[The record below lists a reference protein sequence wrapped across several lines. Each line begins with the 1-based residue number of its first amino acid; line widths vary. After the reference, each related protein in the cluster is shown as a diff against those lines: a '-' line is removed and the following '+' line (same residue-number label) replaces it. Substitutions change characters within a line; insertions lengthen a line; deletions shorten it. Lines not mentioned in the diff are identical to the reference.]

1 MTSVNA
7 SEEPVKT
14 TSDVREALD
23 PSLYAPSPEEVAF
36 LKSQTGI
43 QDDEELKQHIL
54 AVQREAW
61 EVSWQ

>member
-43 QDDEELKQHIL
+43 QDDEELKHHIL

-61 EVSWQ
+61 EVSWH